1 MGSGSAACGVVNCL
15 VMVDLKDGTM
25 VHHVRDESLV
35 VKLNDELRLKFGA
48 NQLDIT

>member
-1 MGSGSAACGVVNCL
+1 
-15 VMVDLKDGTM
+15 MVDLKDGTM
-25 VHHVRDESLV
+25 VHHVRNRFLV